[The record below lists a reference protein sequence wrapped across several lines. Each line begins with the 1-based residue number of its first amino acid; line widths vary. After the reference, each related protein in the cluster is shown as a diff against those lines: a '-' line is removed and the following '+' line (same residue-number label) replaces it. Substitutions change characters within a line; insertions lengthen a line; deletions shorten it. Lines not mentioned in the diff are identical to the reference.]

1 MTAVRDDFLN
11 DDHGPV
17 PARATALRLDAPASD
32 EAWSDNPWAERDAA
46 ATAQC
51 VQTAT
56 WIEEILADIDRR
68 R

>member
-1 MTAVRDDFLN
+1 MTAVRNDFLA

-17 PARATALRLDAPASD
+17 PARTVAPRLDAPASD
-32 EAWSDNPWAERDAA
+32 DAWSDNPWAELDAA
-46 ATAQC
+46 ATDQR

-56 WIEEILADIDRR
+56 WLEEILADIDRR